1 MAGYTIGSDKGKQIA
16 GGMRSGDTYKAAD
29 GSTWKKNANG
39 TVSVTTKQGGYTANA
54 YGTPSKS
61 SNAPEKYGSGKTG
74 NTYYDPDTG
83 NVKHISETPEWL
95 TPQPVEQARPEWI
108 GGNTGGYAGG
118 SRDVSGTGLSQDY
131 YDRQLKEQQ
140 RAIQAR
146 IDSAVDQ
153 NNAYIPQVN
162 QRSDQSLQ
170 NAYIL
175 REQNK
180 VNAPQAL
187 SARGYTGGATE
198 SALLGINTG
207 YENTRNEVEQNRAKS
222 LAEIQQNEAQIRST
236 GDATLSDAA
245 ATYYQNLIASQKEA
259 EAAAQ
264 AQANWQ
270 AQYDLSEQQYSDA
283 AAQQAWQNAYD
294 EKLLALKNA
303 TTAKSSSGSS
313 GGSSGGSS
321 SGSSSNSTNKNSS
334 GNYNTVL
341 TNVKRALGG
350 SNGANTVS
358 WNAAINY
365 IQNSLKSGMITDYE
379 ANQMINQLGLN

>member
-1 MAGYTIGSDKGKQIA
+1 MATPFTATRTVTRSSVGTPTVKKTTKDASYITQSVSDAVKKAKAAQQAAKNSGFTTSSGNISHNAAAPSTAADTFVTKSSALDTEPTTETGAPYWLNTQTDM
-16 GGMRSGDTYKAAD
+16 GDDMSTGDTS
-29 GSTWKKNANG
+29 G
-39 TVSVTTKQGGYTANA
+39 VSA
-54 YGTPSKS
+54 S
-61 SNAPEKYGSGKTG
+61 SYYNKY
-74 NTYYDPDTG
+74 
-83 NVKHISETPEWL
+83 
-95 TPQPVEQARPEWI
+95 
-108 GGNTGGYAGG
+108 
-118 SRDVSGTGLSQDY
+118 
-131 YDRQLKEQQ
+131 LKEQQ
-140 RAIQAR
+140 KAIQKK
-146 IDSAVDQ
+146 IDASVQA
-153 NNAYIPQVN
+153 NNAYIPEIN
-162 QRSDQSLQ
+162 QASDQSLQ

-175 REQNK
+175 REQNR

-187 SARGYTGGATE
+187 SAMGYTGGATE
-198 SALLGINTG
+198 TSMMGINTG

-222 LAEIQQNEAQIRST
+222 LAEIQQNEAQIRAT

-283 AAQQAWQNAYD
+283 AAQQQWENAYN
-294 EKLLALKNA
+294 EKLLADKNA
-303 TTAKSSSGSS
+303 ATSKS
-313 GGSSGGSS
+313 SS
-321 SGSSSNSTNKNSS
+321 SGSSSGGSGSSSSGTSSSSGSTNKNSS

-350 SNGANTVS
+350 SNAGSTVS

>member
-1 MAGYTIGSDKGKQIA
+1 MATPFTATRTVTRSSVGTPTVKKTTKDASYITQSVSDAVKKE
-16 GGMRSGDTYKAAD
+16 KAAQQAAKNS
-29 GSTWKKNANG
+29 GFTTSSGNISHNAAAPSTAAD
-39 TVSVTTKQGGYTANA
+39 TFVT
-54 YGTPSKS
+54 KS
-61 SNAPEKYGSGKTG
+61 SALDTEPTWLKYAPVIEEDDTSGVSASSYYNKY
-74 NTYYDPDTG
+74 
-83 NVKHISETPEWL
+83 
-95 TPQPVEQARPEWI
+95 
-108 GGNTGGYAGG
+108 
-118 SRDVSGTGLSQDY
+118 
-131 YDRQLKEQQ
+131 LKEQQ
-140 RAIQAR
+140 KAIQKK
-146 IDSAVDQ
+146 IDASVQA
-153 NNAYIPQVN
+153 NNAYIPEIN
-162 QRSDQSLQ
+162 QASDQSLQ

-175 REQNK
+175 REQNR

-187 SARGYTGGATE
+187 SAMGYTGGATE
-198 SALLGINTG
+198 TSMMGINTG
-207 YENTRNEVEQNRAKS
+207 YENTRNQVEQNRAKS
-222 LAEIQQNEAQIRST
+222 LAEIQQNEAQIRAT

-294 EKLLALKNA
+294 EKLLAAKNA

-313 GGSSGGSS
+313 GSSS
-321 SGSSSNSTNKNSS
+321 SGTSSSSNSTNKNSS

>member
-1 MAGYTIGSDKGKQIA
+1 MATPFTATRTVTRSSVGTPTVKKTTKDASYITQSVSDAVKKA
-16 GGMRSGDTYKAAD
+16 KAAQQAAKNSGFTTSSGNISKNLSD
-29 GSTWKKNANG
+29 TLGSENVSNSSMLYGNDETMQEAQTGSTIPTWLKYAPVIEEDDTSG
-39 TVSVTTKQGGYTANA
+39 VSA
-54 YGTPSKS
+54 S
-61 SNAPEKYGSGKTG
+61 SYYNKY
-74 NTYYDPDTG
+74 
-83 NVKHISETPEWL
+83 
-95 TPQPVEQARPEWI
+95 
-108 GGNTGGYAGG
+108 
-118 SRDVSGTGLSQDY
+118 
-131 YDRQLKEQQ
+131 LKEQQ
-140 RAIQAR
+140 KAIQKK
-146 IDSAVDQ
+146 IDASVQA
-153 NNAYIPQVN
+153 NNAYIPEIN
-162 QRSDQSLQ
+162 QASDQSLQ

-175 REQNK
+175 REQNR

-187 SARGYTGGATE
+187 SAMGYTGGATE
-198 SALLGINTG
+198 TSMMGINTG

-222 LAEIQQNEAQIRST
+222 LAEIQQNEAQIRAT

-283 AAQQAWQNAYD
+283 AAQQQWENAYN
-294 EKLLALKNA
+294 EKLLAAKNA
-303 TTAKSSSGSS
+303 TTAKSSSG
-313 GGSSGGSS
+313 GS
-321 SGSSSNSTNKNSS
+321 SGSSSRGTSSSSGSTNKNSS

-350 SNGANTVS
+350 SNAGSTVS

>member
-1 MAGYTIGSDKGKQIA
+1 MATPFTA
-16 GGMRSGDTYKAAD
+16 TRTVTRSSVGTPTVKKSTTGVSNVADEVKRAKSAYDSGFTTSSGNISHNAAAPSTAADTFVTKSSALDTEPTTETGAPYWLNTQTDMGDRNMGDT
-29 GSTWKKNANG
+29 S
-39 TVSVTTKQGGYTANA
+39 
-54 YGTPSKS
+54 
-61 SNAPEKYGSGKTG
+61 
-74 NTYYDPDTG
+74 
-83 NVKHISETPEWL
+83 
-95 TPQPVEQARPEWI
+95 
-108 GGNTGGYAGG
+108 GG
-118 SRDVSGTGLSQDY
+118 SASSY
-131 YDRQLKEQQ
+131 YNKYLKEQQ
-140 RAIQAR
+140 KAIQKK
-146 IDSAVDQ
+146 IDASVQA
-153 NNAYIPQVN
+153 NNAYIPEIN
-162 QRSDQSLQ
+162 QASDQSLQ

-187 SARGYTGGATE
+187 SAMGYTGGATE
-198 SALLGINTG
+198 TSMMGINTG
-207 YENTRNEVEQNRAKS
+207 YENTRNEVEQNRSKS
-222 LAEIQQNEAQIRST
+222 LAEIQQNEAQIRAT

-245 ATYYQNLIASQKEA
+245 STYYQNLIAAQKEA

-270 AQYDLSEQQYSDA
+270 AQYDLTEQQYSDA

-294 EKLLALKNA
+294 EKLLALKNT

-313 GGSSGGSS
+313 GSSS
-321 SGSSSNSTNKNSS
+321 SGTSSSSNSTNKNSS

-350 SNGANTVS
+350 SNAGSTVS

>member
-1 MAGYTIGSDKGKQIA
+1 MATPFTATRTVTRSSVGTPTVKKTTKDASYITQSVSDAVKKAKDAQQA
-16 GGMRSGDTYKAAD
+16 AKNSGFTTSSGNISHNAAAPSTAAD
-29 GSTWKKNANG
+29 TF
-39 TVSVTTKQGGYTANA
+39 VT
-54 YGTPSKS
+54 KS
-61 SNAPEKYGSGKTG
+61 SAL
-74 NTYYDPDTG
+74 DT
-83 NVKHISETPEWL
+83 EPEWL
-95 TPQPVEQARPEWI
+95 KYAPVIEEDDTS
-108 GGNTGGYAGG
+108 G
-118 SRDVSGTGLSQDY
+118 VSASSY
-131 YDRQLKEQQ
+131 YNKYLKEQQ
-140 RAIQAR
+140 KAIQKK
-146 IDSAVDQ
+146 IDASVQA
-153 NNAYIPQVN
+153 NNAYIPEIN
-162 QRSDQSLQ
+162 QASDQSLQ

-175 REQNK
+175 REQNR

-187 SARGYTGGATE
+187 SAMGYTGGATE
-198 SALLGINTG
+198 TSLMGINTG

-222 LAEIQQNEAQIRST
+222 LAEIQQNEAQIRAT

-283 AAQQAWQNAYD
+283 AAQQAWENAYN
-294 EKLLALKNA
+294 EKLLAAKNA

-313 GGSSGGSS
+313 SSGSSRSS
-321 SGSSSNSTNKNSS
+321 STSSSSNSTNKNSS

-350 SNGANTVS
+350 SNGGSTVS

-365 IQNSLKSGMITDYE
+365 IQNSLKSGMITAYE